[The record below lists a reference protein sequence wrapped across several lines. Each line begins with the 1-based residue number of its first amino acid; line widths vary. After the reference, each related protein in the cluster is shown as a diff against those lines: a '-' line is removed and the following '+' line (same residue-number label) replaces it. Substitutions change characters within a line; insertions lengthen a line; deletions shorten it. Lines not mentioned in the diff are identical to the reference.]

1 MQQKLNSL
9 KQEVLEKIK
18 SLKNEND
25 VIDYRNAI
33 VGKNGSLTEILK

>member
-9 KQEVLEKIK
+9 KLDVLEKIK
-18 SLKNEND
+18 SLKTESE